1 MAVGVFPVE
10 KGAILMFARAV
21 GDTNPIYSD
30 EDYAKGTEVGSVIA
44 PPTFVQSSAQFD
56 PDYPLRPKPGQKWF
70 GSGRTPSGLSNAPA
84 ASQDPSN
91 PAPAAQASAEDAGS
105 TSGSARNAGSSLH
118 AEQEFT
124 YHRPIRPG
132 DVLSATVIPGKRWD
146 KQGRSGRL
154 EFAETVTEYRDQD
167 GRLVVTA
174 RGVGVRTAGPVT
186 KAAK

>member
-1 MAVGVFPVE
+1 MAVNEFPVE

-21 GDTNPIYSD
+21 GDTNPIYYD
-30 EDYAKGTEVGSVIA
+30 ESYAQGTEVGSVIA

-70 GSGRTPSGLSNAPA
+70 GSGRTPSGLSDAPA
-84 ASQDPSN
+84 APASPSQSAAGNQPS
-91 PAPAAQASAEDAGS
+91 DAGDA
-105 TSGSARNAGSSLH
+105 SGSARSMGSSLH

-132 DVLSATVIPGKRWD
+132 DVLSATVSAGKRWD

-154 EFAETVTEYRDQD
+154 EFAETITEYRDQD
-167 GRLVVTA
+167 GHLVVTA

-186 KAAK
+186 KGSN